1 MNFVSAKIILSHRYS
16 RAIATIG
23 GFVMICALG
32 QGVVADEAKS
42 TATNQN
48 ISSLDPLNDSSSN
61 ASGRNEKSP
70 KTYNE
75 LVDADAR
82 ELVKDL
88 ESAKSSVTAKE
99 LIEKIFSSDAS
110 KAVKHQ
116 GRKTSLSKLA
126 SLAEKEGR
134 LEEAQQYL
142 AVYVKRFPDDVLIPF
157 VLLRQGN
164 LYRNMGAY
172 DLGRQKYYDVIK
184 AAPGVELDNDEYNL
198 NYVKRAVLTAQIKIA
213 ESYFDEAK
221 KMPTKSAEVGYSN
234 SVDQFEKL
242 KVQGLG
248 GVEFDDEDGGLS
260 EADLSLKLIRALH
273 ELSISRM
280 STKDMSVD
288 ADKREVIK
296 SFERVHA
303 EGGEFIET
311 HDTAATEKKGEVLY
325 YVLHAIKKLNF
336 DSDKILKV
344 FSDLYRLD
352 DADGKTLPWILK
364 GADELGQYFFLE
376 NKYIEASDVF
386 LMHVELIAGA
396 DVELIAG
403 AEGGPEKKQKLNFDS
418 IKKFITKLLETLYG
432 LEYAEMLIDKIIEE
446 PASRQDVINFVR
458 NIVNAVN
465 SEAEKISLEL
475 PSLSNIDEVASNAKL
490 KDEVARSIKFL
501 KSQANTRYRAILPV
515 LYKLGLCYEN
525 LSSDDVLG
533 VFERI
538 PAGIVRVK
546 PLNGELADGAYFD
559 SSDNSLKFHI
569 VKSLDKALYPD
580 AALVCLRGGEIKKGD
595 VVTSKDG
602 KNELEIEHFL
612 SLDSLLTQENLGDGS
627 LSLRL
632 IRDMAVWRVNN
643 LSWLSKFEDRLN
655 DVK

>member
-1 MNFVSAKIILSHRYS
+1 
-16 RAIATIG
+16 
-23 GFVMICALG
+23 
-32 QGVVADEAKS
+32 
-42 TATNQN
+42 
-48 ISSLDPLNDSSSN
+48 
-61 ASGRNEKSP
+61 
-70 KTYNE
+70 
-75 LVDADAR
+75 
-82 ELVKDL
+82 
-88 ESAKSSVTAKE
+88 
-99 LIEKIFSSDAS
+99 
-110 KAVKHQ
+110 
-116 GRKTSLSKLA
+116 
-126 SLAEKEGR
+126 
-134 LEEAQQYL
+134 
-142 AVYVKRFPDDVLIPF
+142 
-157 VLLRQGN
+157 
-164 LYRNMGAY
+164 
-172 DLGRQKYYDVIK
+172 
-184 AAPGVELDNDEYNL
+184 
-198 NYVKRAVLTAQIKIA
+198 
-213 ESYFDEAK
+213 
-221 KMPTKSAEVGYSN
+221 
-234 SVDQFEKL
+234 
-242 KVQGLG
+242 
-248 GVEFDDEDGGLS
+248 
-260 EADLSLKLIRALH
+260 
-273 ELSISRM
+273 
-280 STKDMSVD
+280 
-288 ADKREVIK
+288 
-296 SFERVHA
+296 
-303 EGGEFIET
+303 
-311 HDTAATEKKGEVLY
+311 
-325 YVLHAIKKLNF
+325 
-336 DSDKILKV
+336 
-344 FSDLYRLD
+344 
-352 DADGKTLPWILK
+352 
-364 GADELGQYFFLE
+364 
-376 NKYIEASDVF
+376 
-386 LMHVELIAGA
+386 MH
-396 DVELIAG
+396 VELIAG

-595 VVTSKDG
+595 VVSSKDG

>member
-1 MNFVSAKIILSHRYS
+1 MNFVSANIILSDRYS

-88 ESAKSSVTAKE
+88 ESVDSSVTAKE

-142 AVYVKRFPDDVLIPF
+142 AEYVKRFPDDVLIPF

-184 AAPGVELDNDEYNL
+184 AAPGVKLDNDEYNL

-221 KMPTKSAEVGYSN
+221 KMPTKSAEVAYSN

-242 KVQGLG
+242 KVEGLG
-248 GVEFDDEDGGLS
+248 GMEFDDERGGMS

-303 EGGEFIET
+303 EGDEFIET
-311 HDTAATEKKGEVLY
+311 HDTAATEKMGEVLY

-336 DSDKILKV
+336 DSNKILEV
-344 FSDLYRLD
+344 FRDLYWLGD
-352 DADGKTLPWILK
+352 TDGKTLPWILK

-376 NKYIEASDVF
+376 NKYKQASDVF

-396 DVELIAG
+396 
-403 AEGGPEKKQKLNFDS
+403 EGGSEKKQKLNFDS
-418 IKKFITKLLETLYG
+418 TKKFITKLLETLYG

-458 NIVNAVN
+458 DIVNAVN
-465 SEAEKISLEL
+465 SEAEKMSLEL

-569 VKSLDKALYPD
+569 VKSLDKALYPN

-595 VVTSKDG
+595 VVSSKDG

>member
-1 MNFVSAKIILSHRYS
+1 MNFVSAKIILSDRFS

-88 ESAKSSVTAKE
+88 ESVDSSVTAKE

-242 KVQGLG
+242 KDEGLG

-280 STKDMSVD
+280 NTKDMSVD

-303 EGGEFIET
+303 EGDEFIEN
-311 HDTAATEKKGEVLY
+311 HDTAATEKMGEVLY

-336 DSDKILKV
+336 DSNKILEV
-344 FSDLYRLD
+344 FRDLYKLRLG

-376 NKYIEASDVF
+376 NKYKEASDVF

-396 DVELIAG
+396 
-403 AEGGPEKKQKLNFDS
+403 EGGPGKKQKLNFDS
-418 IKKFITKLLETLYG
+418 AKKFITKLLETLYG
-432 LEYAEMLIDKIIEE
+432 LEYAEMLIDKKIEVS
-446 PASRQDVINFVR
+446 ASHQDVINVVR
-458 NIVNAVN
+458 GIVNDVN

-569 VKSLDKALYPD
+569 VESLDKALYPD

-595 VVTSKDG
+595 VVSSKDG

-612 SLDSLLTQENLGDGS
+612 SLDSLLTQEHLGDGS

>member
-1 MNFVSAKIILSHRYS
+1 MNFVSANIILYDRYS

-88 ESAKSSVTAKE
+88 ESVDSSVTAKE

-142 AVYVKRFPDDVLIPF
+142 AEYVKRFPDDVLIPF

-184 AAPGVELDNDEYNL
+184 AAPGVKLDNDEYNL

-242 KVQGLG
+242 KDEGLG

-303 EGGEFIET
+303 EGDEFIET
-311 HDTAATEKKGEVLY
+311 HDTAATEKMGEVLY

-336 DSDKILKV
+336 DSNKILEV
-344 FSDLYRLD
+344 FRDLYWLR
-352 DADGKTLPWILK
+352 DAEGKTLPWILK

-376 NKYIEASDVF
+376 NKYKEASDVF
-386 LMHVELIAGA
+386 LMY
-396 DVELIAG
+396 VELIAG
-403 AEGGPEKKQKLNFDS
+403 AEGGPGKKQKLNFDS
-418 IKKFITKLLETLYG
+418 TKKFITKLLETLYG

-458 NIVNAVN
+458 DIVNAVN
-465 SEAEKISLEL
+465 SEAEKMSLEL

-595 VVTSKDG
+595 VVSSKDG